1 VRQAEEV
8 LDVVDQPEADLRIP
22 KIRLSSSSASGLTT
36 QRALHPCPQVRSLL
50 WAIRRASSRIRK
62 VLPVPKSPR
71 AAFRLGSGS
80 LLLRDAS
87 GRFSFIHQSVLERL
101 VVRWGVSELLNERA
115 PQQLA
120 RREMSALMVDFFA
133 ALAGRERIVSWVE
146 GQLAE
151 PSAPA
156 ASANALLVA
165 KRLKISLAPAR
176 KELAGGDLRG
186 KDFSGQDMS
195 FGNLP
200 GADLSDALLAKVIL
214 EGANLIGAQFRGI
227 CSERRTNGLKGT
239 RSL

>member
-1 VRQAEEV
+1 VGHPTRQLPHQKGLASAEV
-8 LDVVDQPEADLRIP
+8 AKGRVPPGLRVAP
-22 KIRLSSSSASGLTT
+22 
-36 QRALHPCPQVRSLL
+36 P
-50 WAIRRASSRIRK
+50 
-62 VLPVPKSPR
+62 
-71 AAFRLGSGS
+71 
-80 LLLRDAS
+80 S

-176 KELAGGDLRG
+176 KELAGG
-186 KDFSGQDMS
+186 
-195 FGNLP
+195 
-200 GADLSDALLAKVIL
+200 I
-214 EGANLIGAQFRGI
+214 
-227 CSERRTNGLKGT
+227 
-239 RSL
+239 